1 MKNVIYSDYIPKR
14 ATVSSA
20 GYDIYS
26 VEDIT
31 LKPGDWTLIDTGI
44 QFEDTDRF
52 VLASMVGDYDN
63 PSGRPMRSF
72 FVPMQYV
79 GMIFPRSSYGFK
91 YGLRFANSV
100 CIIDQDY
107 RNNIL
112 LKVKV
117 DEELELKKGDRF
129 AQMIFVPWLAY
140 SGESKIV
147 SERVGG
153 VGSSGQ

>member
-1 MKNVIYSDYIPKR
+1 MKNVIDSDYIPKR
-14 ATVSSA
+14 ATKNSA

-26 VEDIT
+26 VESIT
-31 LKPGDWTLIDTGI
+31 LKPGEWTLIDTGI
-44 QFEDTDRF
+44 QFEDIDRF
-52 VLASMVGDYDN
+52 VNASLVGDYDN
-63 PSGRPMRSF
+63 PTGRPARTFS
-72 FVPMQYV
+72 VPMQYV

-129 AQMIFVPWLAY
+129 AQMIFLPWLAY
-140 SGESKIV
+140 SSESEIIT
-147 SERVGG
+147 ERNGG